1 MSLLDLLFKKRPS
14 AKIAKERLSFI
25 IAHERAQRSPG
36 GDIISA
42 LKEELI
48 AVICKY
54 TSIDKEAL
62 KVSLERH
69 DSIDVLKVDVAL
81 PEGGLRR
88 VDSAVAGGG

>member
-1 MSLLDLLFKKRPS
+1 MSLLHILFRKRPS
-14 AKIAKERLSFI
+14 APIAKERLSI
-25 IAHERAQRSPG
+25 ILAHERAERSG
-36 GDIISA
+36 KGDIVSA

-62 KVSLERH
+62 KVTLERR
-69 DSIDVLKVDVAL
+69 DSIDVLKVDIAL

-88 VDSAVAGGG
+88 S

>member
-1 MSLLDLLFKKRPS
+1 MSLLDFLFGKQPS
-14 AKIAKERLSFI
+14 APIAKERLSFI
-25 IAHERAQRSPG
+25 LAHERAHRSG
-36 GDIISA
+36 KGDVISA

-62 KVSLERH
+62 QVTLERR

-88 VDSAVAGGG
+88 S

>member
-1 MSLLDLLFKKRPS
+1 VSLLDILFKKRPS
-14 AKIAKERLSFI
+14 APIAKERLSFI
-25 IAHERAQRSPG
+25 LAHERAARSG
-36 GDIISA
+36 KGDIVSA

-62 KVSLERH
+62 KVTLERH

-88 VDSAVAGGG
+88 G

>member
-1 MSLLDLLFKKRPS
+1 MSLLDILFKKRPS
-14 AKIAKERLSFI
+14 ATIAKERLSFI
-25 IAHERAQRSPG
+25 IAHERARRSPA

-54 TSIDKEAL
+54 TAIDKEAL

-88 VDSAVAGGG
+88 VDSAVASGG